1 MMFRILFCCS
11 PLIASLLLAACASP
25 PVVRPPPVALPAKFK
40 ETDFWQKAALTDTP
54 PVPDAWWT
62 LFQDPVLN
70 ALQARLVIGNENL
83 KVSMA
88 QVGIAR
94 AALDAS
100 RSAMLP
106 SLSAGLA
113 GTRSENTASASVL
126 KTASPRKALSTSVN
140 SSWEVDLWGRLAEA
154 SRGAQESLQ
163 ASANDLAAI
172 RLSAQAT
179 LTQSYFSLRT
189 AEAQLLVLS
198 NSVAAYQRS
207 LSLAEARYAGG
218 VAARTDVLQAQ
229 TQLKSAQALAI
240 ESVALRAQLE
250 HAIAVL
256 LGLPPSALELER
268 SAKVPTAPSVPPLLP
283 ATLLE
288 RRPDIAAA
296 QRRVIAAYAQIG
308 VTDAAFFPALVLSGS
323 AGYSNT
329 SMANLVSAPNLLWSV
344 GSSVTQAILD
354 GGQRKFASVQA
365 RAVADQV
372 TASYRQTVLVALQE
386 VEDNLVLADQLSR
399 ESLVQKEALQA
410 AKINLDITLEQYRV
424 GTVSYLNVVSAQTAA
439 LTIENSLLIVQ
450 NRQLAAVNQLLKNIA
465 GRWEPAG

>member
-1 MMFRILFCCS
+1 MTFRTH
-11 PLIASLLLAACASP
+11 PLGLPLLASLLLVACAAP
-25 PVVRPPPVALPAKFK
+25 HVTQPPPAVAAAQFK
-40 ETDFWQKAALTDTP
+40 ETDVWQRAALTDTL
-54 PVPDAWWT
+54 PVADAWWT
-62 LFQDPVLN
+62 LFNDPVLN
-70 ALQARLVIGNENL
+70 DLQARLVIGNENL

-88 QVGIAR
+88 QVSIAR

-100 RSAMLP
+100 RSAMLQT
-106 SLSAGLA
+106 LSAGLS
-113 GTRSENTASASVL
+113 GTRSENTAGANAL
-126 KTASPRKALSTSVN
+126 KTASPRNALTASAN
-140 SSWEVDLWGRLAEA
+140 SSWEVDVWGRLSEA
-154 SRGAQESLQ
+154 SRGAQETLQ

-179 LTQSYFSLRT
+179 LAQTYFSLRT
-189 AEAQLLVLS
+189 AEAQLLVL
-198 NSVAAYQRS
+198 NNNVAAYQRS
-207 LSLAEARYAGG
+207 LSLTEARYSGG
-218 VAARTDVLQAQ
+218 VAPRTDVLQAQ
-229 TQLKSAQALAI
+229 TQLKSAQALVA

-256 LGLPPSALELER
+256 LGLPPSSLGLER
-268 SAKVPTAPSVPPLLP
+268 SAKVPLAPAVPPLLP

-296 QRRVIAAYAQIG
+296 QRRVVAAYAQIG
-308 VTDAAFFPALVLSGS
+308 VTDAAFYPALILSGS

-329 SMANLVSAPNLLWSV
+329 SLSNLVSAPNLLWSL
-344 GSSVTQAILD
+344 GTSMTQAIFD

-386 VEDNLVLADQLSR
+386 VEDNLVLADQLAR
-399 ESLVQKEALQA
+399 ESQVQREALQA
-410 AKINLDITLEQYRV
+410 AKMTLDITLEQYRA

-450 NRQLAAVNQLLKNIA
+450 NRQLAAVNQILKNIA
-465 GRWEPAG
+465 GRWEPAR